1 MRSLSPSRDS
11 KVCHDVTR
19 VATRTSRIQLA
30 RRSQL
35 SRSQMKSNAAG
46 SAVVPGGGTIA
57 PVWYSARARRTDR
70 GPPGPA
76 KTRGTRKGTRT
87 SSDDHRGKRGVSHA
101 SRSRG
106 SDTTTAGRRPRN
118 AIGSGHVRAWIARGR
133 TMTTMTTMGA
143 LRGRSLVTAECCSG
157 KRRTVRI
164 CTSGND
170 ERRNVGRNGGGPGV
184 LTICGGAPPLG
195 YAAAARDARKTGLAG
210 LERGGEGP
218 CPCQRLRPRQGI
230 EGGAEQ
236 PWVPRIAPRASCPWM
251 KWAAIGMSRGPRS
264 LGGSGG
270 RWAAA

>member
-57 PVWYSARARRTDR
+57 PVWYSARARRTDP

-76 KTRGTRKGTRT
+76 KTRGTRTRMRI
-87 SSDDHRGKRGVSHA
+87 SSDDHRGKYGEPHA

-170 ERRNVGRNGGGPGV
+170 ERKNAGRMERDRRFLRSVEEVRGQ
-184 LTICGGAPPLG
+184 AMSPLREMLG
-195 YAAAARDARKTGLAG
+195 R
-210 LERGGEGP
+210 
-218 CPCQRLRPRQGI
+218 QRSP
-230 EGGAEQ
+230 
-236 PWVPRIAPRASCPWM
+236 
-251 KWAAIGMSRGPRS
+251 S
-264 LGGSGG
+264 LGAGVRVLVHVNVFVFVRRLKATQNCHGFSAL
-270 RWAAA
+270 RLAQVVHR